1 MMLFRCLDGM
11 DGWDGWM
18 MFFVRID
25 DDFYGWMNDMFWKD
39 RCCILDGRMMYFGWK
54 DPLPCGGAPG
64 QREPWLEK
72 HPSLSWSP

>member
-25 DDFYGWMNDMFWKD
+25 YIFYGWMNDMFWKD
-39 RCCILDGRMMYFGWK
+39 RCCILDGRIKYFGWM
-54 DPLPCGGAPG
+54 DDLFQVDGWMIYF
-64 QREPWLEK
+64 RWLDG
-72 HPSLSWSP
+72 